1 MKNRLLSIL
10 LCAMM
15 ILSLVPAGI
24 FAEAAGS
31 GEHTHCVCGASS
43 CSVRGHGGDLE
54 WKPISSLSSIT
65 SKGNYYLTKD
75 VEISSGALRINK
87 STGPVKLCLNGKTI
101 TWTGTASRDNWYAVI
116 YLGKGADFTI
126 TDCHSD
132 DEMGKII
139 RTKNDSGNLDY
150 NLICNEDGTLNIWN
164 GRIGGNA
171 GGAGVDNYSKESTVN
186 MYGGSIESNVASRNG
201 NGGGVYNAGTFNMY
215 GGRIHGNVSTG
226 VNSGGGVVNRGTFNM
241 SGGSITNNRNP
252 MDTGG
257 GVRNAGT
264 FTISGGE
271 IANNYTW
278 YFGGGVYNNYGA
290 TLTMTGGSIR
300 SNGASRD
307 SGGVY
312 NYGTIIISGGS
323 ITQNHSNG
331 GEGGNAGGVYNSHGS
346 TLTMT
351 GGSITKNYALKGKG
365 GGVYNEGTFNLSGKP
380 NISGNKKGGT
390 RESDGTFTGGT
401 FTGGT
406 DNNVYILD
414 NSENSHAI
422 KTTGLRSGAKV
433 GISAEGGATV
443 VTGTSSATGF
453 FSDDTSYKLASDRN
467 NGLVLLAG
475 HNDTHCVCG
484 KSGCTDAEHGDAIT
498 WQPWNGKT
506 SITYNDKVAYVYLT
520 ESVKRSEPISVDSDY
535 TLYLCLNGNDIT
547 YDAVNYISTAKTPS
561 GANLIITDCRATV
574 GRITHGYNTSEKTG
588 TVGSGIRVWGSLTLW
603 NGCITGNNAGTGDS
617 GGGVYVED
625 GGSFIMN
632 GGSITDNAAG
642 SNGGGVYVTKGGSFI
657 MNGGSITDN
666 TADTN
671 GGGVHNRG
679 TFEMSGTATVSGNTG
694 SEGGGVYNYGIFNMS
709 GAAVIA
715 DNLANDNTG
724 GGGYGGGGVCN
735 SGKSSAFNM
744 SGGEIKN
751 NTCINL
757 SYGGGVCN
765 RSSTFIMTGGSITG
779 NSTSNGC
786 SGGGVENYYSTFTM
800 SGTAA
805 INNNTAGSG
814 AGVFNFQGT
823 FNMNGGEIKNNISKG
838 SYGGGVSNKRT
849 FDKTDTVFNMTGGT
863 ISGNSA
869 SFAGG
874 GVYNG
879 GSATFN
885 MSGGEIIDN
894 NCSSN
899 DGYGG
904 GGVYNASGCKF
915 TVSGKVKISGN
926 VMGGTITNGTL
937 EGGTRNNVRL
947 NSSQSPITIEIGK
960 SLSADSSIGISGY
973 FNLTVVTGT
982 TDTTGFFCDNTEYYL
997 KDNGDG
1003 GLKLSQD
1010 AVLSGKLLVKN
1021 GGEEM
1026 TGGKKTY
1033 DAGAVVFTDAAVKI
1047 GSNTVE
1053 GVEYT
1058 YDWQKKGEDG
1068 AYTSLADLTGS
1079 TGPSDA
1085 GEYKLT
1091 VTATKDGDEAAVS
1104 SLTFTIEKVTL
1115 TVKVTAQDK
1124 EYDGTAD
1131 ATVKAELDKSG
1142 VIDGD
1147 DVSLVT
1153 DGVTAAFDTKDFGVD
1168 KTVTLSGSYK
1178 LSGAAAGNYTF
1189 VLSED
1194 LTADINKKEL
1204 TVDLTIANK
1213 VYDGTKNATFGSR
1226 PTLCG
1231 VIQSEDVT
1239 LTEGTPSFT
1248 RETAGEGILISFTEF
1263 SLSGA
1268 DIGNYTLIQPAGIT
1282 ANITAYTSDKSE
1294 YRVNSNDN
1302 GWLNTDFIVT
1312 ANDGWQL
1319 SYTDTADGEWVDKLT
1334 VSQETDNGTLRFYVR
1349 NKESGII
1356 SEVIEEGYKIDK
1368 TLPVGEIRINELNA
1382 WQQFIRAISFNLFF
1396 NYDQRVTIDA
1406 NDGDNGSGIKTIEY
1420 LMTDEILE
1428 IDQLSDK
1435 TFTEYKNPVG
1445 IDRDTKL
1452 VIYAKITDTAGNVTY
1467 LRSDGIVIDKTA
1479 PVIRGAV
1486 NEKTYCSAVTL
1497 TVTDDNLK
1505 TVTLNREPV
1514 TLTDGKLTLSAAG
1527 RYEVVAT
1534 DEAGNETTVV
1544 VIVNNGH
1551 TWGAWTSN
1559 GNNTHTRTCTV
1570 DETHTETADCS
1581 GGTATCQ
1588 AKAICDDCHRSYG
1601 DFGEHDWDMTVWGYN
1616 TDPDRHAH
1624 TCKTENCTAH
1634 DAGAEHTPGAEA
1646 TETTDQ
1652 TCTECGY
1659 VIVHAFGHICA
1670 NHLTPVEAKGATCT
1684 EDGNDAYYRCTC
1696 NKLYADATASVEITD
1711 PDSVVRRAPGHDWAP
1726 ATCITPKTC
1735 KREGCGVT
1743 EGNPLGHNYS
1753 DDWSRDEANHWHAC
1767 LNEGCT
1773 DKADFAEHTPGAEA
1787 TETTD
1792 QTCTECG
1799 YVIASA
1805 LGHICANHLTPV
1817 EAKNATCT
1825 EGGNKAYYR
1834 CSCNKLYADATASVE
1849 MTEDETVIPTADHD
1863 YEWKIDREAT
1873 AAEKGSKHEECKI
1886 CHDKKAAVEIPATG
1900 TVIPQTGSSIMI
1912 GLLISLL
1919 FVSGAGVTG
1928 MAVYSK
1934 RKRSAE

>member
-1 MKNRLLSIL
+1 
-10 LCAMM
+10 MM
-15 ILSLVPAGI
+15 VPGLVPAGI
-24 FAEAAGS
+24 FAEAAVS

-54 WKPISSLSSIT
+54 WKPISNLSSIA

-331 GEGGNAGGVYNSHGS
+331 GEGGNAGGIYNSHGS

-351 GGSITKNYALKGKG
+351 GGSITKNYALKGDG
-365 GGVYNEGTFNLSGKP
+365 GGVYNKGIFNLSGKP

-467 NGLVLLAG
+467 NSLVLLAG

-484 KSGCTDAEHGDAIT
+484 KSGCTDAEHGGAIT
-498 WQPWNGKT
+498 WQPWNGKA

-603 NGCITGNNAGTGDS
+603 NGCITGNNAGDNDS

-642 SNGGGVYVTKGGSFI
+642 SNGGGVYVKSGGTFK

-735 SGKSSAFNM
+735 SGKSATFNM

-765 RSSTFIMTGGSITG
+765 RSAKFTMTGGSITG

-786 SGGGVENYYSTFTM
+786 SGGGV
-800 SGTAA
+800 
-805 INNNTAGSG
+805 
-814 AGVFNFQGT
+814 
-823 FNMNGGEIKNNISKG
+823 
-838 SYGGGVSNKRT
+838 
-849 FDKTDTVFNMTGGT
+849 
-863 ISGNSA
+863 
-869 SFAGG
+869 
-874 GVYNG
+874 
-879 GSATFN
+879 
-885 MSGGEIIDN
+885 
-894 NCSSN
+894 
-899 DGYGG
+899 
-904 GGVYNASGCKF
+904 YNAGGCKF

-947 NSSQSPITIEIGK
+947 NSSQSPITIESGK

-973 FNLTVVTGT
+973 FNRTVVTGT

-1068 AYTSLADLTGS
+1068 AYTSLTDLTGS

-1091 VTATKDGDEAAVS
+1091 VTATKGGDEVAVS

-1142 VIDGD
+1142 VVDGD
-1147 DVSLVT
+1147 YVSLVT

-1189 VLSED
+1189 VLSEN
-1194 LTADINKKEL
+1194 LTADISKKEL

-1213 VYDGTKNATFGSR
+1213 VYDGTKNAAFGSR
-1226 PTLCG
+1226 PTLRG
-1231 VIQSEDVT
+1231 VIQGEDVT

-1268 DIGNYTLIQPAGIT
+1268 DIGNYTLIQPTGIT

-1319 SYTDTADGEWVDKLT
+1319 SYADTADGEWVDKLT
-1334 VSQETDNGTLRFYVR
+1334 VSQETDNGTLCFYVR

-1382 WQQFIRAISFNLFF
+1382 WQQFIRVISFNLFF

-1420 LMTDEILE
+1420 LMTDEVLE
-1428 IDQLSDK
+1428 IDQLTDK
-1435 TFTEYKNPVG
+1435 TFAEYTNPVG
-1445 IDRDTKL
+1445 IDRDAKL
-1452 VIYAKITDTAGNVTY
+1452 IIYAKLTDTAGNVTY

-1486 NEKTYCSAVTL
+1486 NGKTYCSAVTL
-1497 TVTDDNLK
+1497 TVADDNLK

-1527 RYEVVAT
+1527 RYEIVAT
-1534 DEAGNETTVV
+1534 DKAGNETTVV
-1544 VIVNNGH
+1544 VTVNSGH
-1551 TWGAWTSN
+1551 TWGTWTSN

-1570 DETHTETADCS
+1570 DETHTETADCR

-1588 AKAICDDCHRSYG
+1588 TKAICDDCHQSYG
-1601 DFGEHDWDMTVWGYN
+1601 DLGEHDWDLTVWGYN

-1659 VIVHAFGHICA
+1659 VIVRAFGHICA
-1670 NHLTPVEAKGATCT
+1670 NHLTPVEAKNATCT
-1684 EDGNDAYYRCTC
+1684 EDGNDAYYSCTC

-1711 PDSVVRRAPGHDWAP
+1711 PDSVVRRAFGHDWVP
-1726 ATCITPKTC
+1726 ATCTAPRTC
-1735 KREGCGVT
+1735 KREECGAT
-1743 EGNPLGHNYS
+1743 EGDPLGHNYS
-1753 DDWSRDEANHWHAC
+1753 GDWSRDEANHWHAC

-1825 EGGNKAYYR
+1825 EDGNKAFYR

-1849 MTEDETVIPTADHD
+1849 MTEDETVIPTAGHD
-1863 YEWKIDREAT
+1863 YEWKIDKEAT
-1873 AAEKGSKHEECKI
+1873 AAEKGSKHEECKV

-1900 TVIPQTGSSIMI
+1900 TVIPKTGSNIMM
-1912 GLLISLL
+1912 GLLIALL